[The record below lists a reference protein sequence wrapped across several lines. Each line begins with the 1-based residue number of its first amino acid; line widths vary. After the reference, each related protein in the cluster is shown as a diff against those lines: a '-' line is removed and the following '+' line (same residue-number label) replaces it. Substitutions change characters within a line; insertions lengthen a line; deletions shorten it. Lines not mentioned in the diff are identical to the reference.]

1 MMGIEMTEE
10 ETRLKELYVQT
21 RADLFDVLRQLLEAP
36 DDVSFLPRIVAALTL
51 NNRRNDEQKAYY
63 EANGQRREQIK
74 QSRIEETLRRQEVN
88 RLSGKLNPAQ
98 SMVGKKERVEALAK
112 AREINREKQAAAEQL
127 KKQEREGTREAR
139 IEAEV
144 QKTKADAANLKA
156 VKKTAAAAR
165 ADLLRAQ
172 IESDKIERLALQGRK
187 QAIVQIALATGDLQ
201 AITEDRIQ
209 EVVNSQRR
217 SNGGVIRIESGAGK

>member
-10 ETRLKELYVQT
+10 EKRMKELYVQT
-21 RADLFDVLRQLLEAP
+21 RADLFDVLAQLLETP

-51 NNRRNDEQKAYY
+51 LNRRDEEQKAYY

-74 QSRIEETLRRQEVN
+74 QSRIEETL
-88 RLSGKLNPAQ
+88 
-98 SMVGKKERVEALAK
+98 
-112 AREINREKQAAAEQL
+112 
-127 KKQEREGTREAR
+127 
-139 IEAEV
+139 
-144 QKTKADAANLKA
+144 NLKA

-172 IESDKIERLALQGRK
+172 IEADKMERLALQGRK